1 MAKLT
6 LANGK
11 EVGDNLKPYI
21 IAELN
26 TSHFGNLEIAKEM
39 IIEVKKSGADCVKFQ
54 SWTDDSL
61 YSKTYYTENPISK
74 RFVTK
79 FSLSK
84 EKLLELVLFSK
95 KLGIDFASTPYSIDE
110 AEYLI
115 DVCNVP
121 FIKVASM
128 DLNNVEFL
136 EYLATKKIPIIL
148 STGMSTIEEISIS
161 VNCIEKKGGK
171 FALLHCVALYPTQPH
186 EVNLRN
192 ILYLKEK
199 FPNVPIGFSDHTEGI
214 EVSVGAI
221 SVGASIIE
229 KHFTL
234 DKSRI
239 GMDNQM
245 AIGKE
250 ELQNLVNSC
259 RNVYNALGILE
270 RIVGPK
276 ELVQRLKLRRSVVS
290 TRELEPNSI
299 VVRQDLTLKRPG
311 NGIPPEDLE
320 SILGKRVT
328 KRIEADTLIQREDI
342 E

>member
-11 EVGDNLKPYI
+11 EVGDNLTPYI

-26 TSHFGNLEIAKEM
+26 TSHFGNLETAKEM

-61 YSKTYYTENPISK
+61 YSKTFYTENPISK

-171 FALLHCVALYPTQPH
+171 FALLHCVALYPTQPY

-259 RNVYNALGILE
+259 RNVYNALGTLE
-270 RIVGPK
+270 RIVSPK

-290 TRELEPNSI
+290 TRELKPNSI